1 MDNKK
6 LMQILLKD
14 AGELEQF
21 MEEIWQTGNA
31 DVLDLEL
38 LKTRISGFRRLLE
51 VASGSA
57 ETPKEITVPEKTA
70 GIPVVPPIIHEIPD
84 IHVQEEERRPKVRK
98 KETLVEPAP
107 KPASPVATIPKP
119 KTEPVK
125 TEPRTD
131 FPVRQPVINLEEESA
146 PVGGDPTLAE
156 KFVAGKSLND
166 LLLEKSKPENVFAN
180 LPLKS
185 LESGIGTNERFL
197 FTRELFEGNME
208 RFNETIARLDA
219 MPSVREAADFL
230 RDNFKWKKNETSMR
244 FIELVKR
251 RFIK

>member
-14 AGELEQF
+14 ALELEQF
-21 MEEIWQTGNA
+21 VEEIRQTGNA
-31 DVLDLEL
+31 DILDLEL
-38 LKTRISGFRRLLE
+38 LKTRLSGFRRLLE
-51 VASGSA
+51 IGSA
-57 ETPKEITVPEKTA
+57 ETQKEITVTDKPA
-70 GIPVVPPIIHEIPD
+70 GIPVITPETHVIPEIQPLLF
-84 IHVQEEERRPKVRK
+84 EEKPSKPRK
-98 KETLVEPAP
+98 KEPLPVPAP
-107 KPASPVATIPKP
+107 QPADPGPG
-119 KTEPVK
+119 
-125 TEPRTD
+125 
-131 FPVRQPVINLEEESA
+131 FPSTKEDPVIIKGAAELPIQPSVIPLEEESA
-146 PVGGDPTLAE
+146 PVAGDPTLAE

-166 LLLEKSKPENVFAN
+166 LLLEKSKPENAFAN
-180 LPLKS
+180 LPLQS

-197 FTRELFEGNME
+197 FTRELFEGNLE